1 MIGWDLDLD
10 KRLVSLSTKNLN
22 KTIFAFFAVDLT
34 QGITLPVLQALASR
48 ASRAA
53 MLCPHMAAFTRDLFG
68 GMTFYKG
75 DRGKKRM
82 LSAGAKH
89 EVLMW
94 RAYLVQLM
102 WDPLKFA
109 RSMESFRS
117 RPADILLEFDA
128 SLTGFGVQVSRHEAD
143 GWRALAHVG
152 TEHDFGEV
160 NGELYSGRQNLCE
173 YMAVMLGLLL
183 LRQVGL
189 RDFVFDC
196 RGDSMTSLNWV
207 KEGRVRSG
215 AARKAALG
223 MNLLLAHLGAVV
235 GAVVHIPG
243 TQNEAMDGLSRGLSS
258 SQAGLP
264 PQERR
269 FLAEGGWAWRFLRAH
284 SPEESQNGNEE
295 NEVFGDMA
303 LNLVEMLRT
312 APAADCVGAVASI
325 IV

>member
-1 MIGWDLDLD
+1 
-10 KRLVSLSTKNLN
+10 
-22 KTIFAFFAVDLT
+22 
-34 QGITLPVLQALASR
+34 
-48 ASRAA
+48 
-53 MLCPHMAAFTRDLFG
+53 
-68 GMTFYKG
+68 
-75 DRGKKRM
+75 
-82 LSAGAKH
+82 
-89 EVLMW
+89 
-94 RAYLVQLM
+94 
-102 WDPLKFA
+102 
-109 RSMESFRS
+109 
-117 RPADILLEFDA
+117 
-128 SLTGFGVQVSRHEAD
+128 
-143 GWRALAHVG
+143 
-152 TEHDFGEV
+152 
-160 NGELYSGRQNLCE
+160 
-173 YMAVMLGLLL
+173 MAVMLGLLL